1 MGTTLDAAPR
11 APEPQ
16 LIPVMLSRS
25 ETSLTMSW
33 CDFQQLTEILRFAH
47 DIVRW
52 ISKCRAKLRVC
63 SNSRRYVASEM
74 FRLCRL
80 LFLVGVAGSF
90 LASDELKAATAP
102 EPGDLRGV
110 GKVTFP
116 IACTPDVQSDFVRGV
131 ALLHSFFYEEARRVF
146 TSVAERDSKCAM
158 AQWGIAMT
166 WWHPIWTPPNPDEM
180 RAGKAAIEKAMS
192 MNAGSD
198 HERGFITALNT
209 YYNTADNSSAAP
221 VGQSCHGPV
230 GPRDR
235 VVAYEKAMR
244 QLRDKYPDDFEV
256 QTFYA
261 FAVLGVGY
269 ATPNDTTLSKQLE
282 AAGTLERLWKQNPN
296 HPGVVHYLIHSYD
309 YPQFAQRGLTAAK
322 TYNSIAPWVPHA
334 LHMPSHIFTRLGMW
348 DESIAAN
355 RASAEASRA
364 YSAMRHRDATEAEE
378 LHALDYM
385 AYSYLQEAQDA
396 EAKKIVDLAAKVR
409 KTNPELEFS
418 AAYALAAIPTRYA
431 FERND
436 WAAAATLSIPN
447 VPHWSWFPFME
458 ALIEYGHA
466 LGRAHTS
473 DVEGARKAIARMQEL
488 RDATKDP
495 KFDYFKSH
503 LDLQMQAATAWVAAA
518 EGKNN
523 DAIDILR
530 RAAGSEEIMGKQP
543 GSPGAFVPIREQ
555 LGTLL
560 LEVEQP
566 REAQRQFEAALKI
579 YPGRFRG
586 LYGAA
591 KAAEQAGDNE
601 NASRYYT
608 KLAAQTTR
616 AGNSRD
622 ELNHI
627 REFLSAQPKAPDSK
641 DIATAHE

>member
-1 MGTTLDAAPR
+1 MVR
-11 APEPQ
+11 R
-16 LIPVMLSRS
+16 RS
-25 ETSLTMSW
+25 
-33 CDFQQLTEILRFAH
+33 
-47 DIVRW
+47 
-52 ISKCRAKLRVC
+52 
-63 SNSRRYVASEM
+63 
-74 FRLCRL
+74 FRLV
-80 LFLVGVAGSF
+80 FLAGLASSF
-90 LASDELKAATAP
+90 LALNHVSSATAP

-116 IACTPDVQSDFVRGV
+116 ITCAPGVQSDFARGV

-146 TSVAERDSKCAM
+146 TSVAERDPKCAM
-158 AQWGIAMT
+158 AQWGVAMT

-192 MNAGSD
+192 MNVGSD
-198 HERGFITALNT
+198 RERGFITALNT
-209 YYNTADNSSAAP
+209 YYNTPDGSAAAP

-261 FAVLGVGY
+261 FAVLATGY
-269 ATPNDTTLSKQLE
+269 ATPNDTSLSKQLE
-282 AAGTLERLWKQNPN
+282 AAGILEKLWKQNAN

-309 YPQFAQRGLTAAK
+309 YPQFAQRGLTAAQ

-396 EAKKIVDLAAKVR
+396 KAKKIVDFAAKVK

-436 WAAAATLSIPN
+436 WAAAANLAIPN
-447 VPHWSWFPFME
+447 LPHWSSFPFME

-466 LGRAHTS
+466 LGRAHTG
-473 DVEGARKAIARMQEL
+473 DLDGARKAIARMQQL
-488 RDATKDP
+488 RDATKEP

-503 LDLQMQAATAWVAAA
+503 LELQMQAASAWVAAA
-518 EGKNN
+518 EGKKN
-523 DAIDILR
+523 DAIAMLR
-530 RAAGSEEIMGKQP
+530 RAADSEDILGKHP
-543 GSPGAFVPIREQ
+543 VSPGAFVPIREQ
-555 LGTLL
+555 LGALL
-560 LEVEQP
+560 LEMGQAT
-566 REAQRQFEAALKI
+566 EAQREFEAALKI

-591 KAAEQAGDNE
+591 QAAEQAGDNE

-608 KLAAQTTR
+608 KLAAQTSK
-616 AGNSRD
+616 AGGSRD
-622 ELNHI
+622 ELNHV
-627 REFLSAQPKAPDSK
+627 RKFLSAEAKPVDSSHVV
-641 DIATAHE
+641 TAHE

>member
-1 MGTTLDAAPR
+1 MVR
-11 APEPQ
+11 
-16 LIPVMLSRS
+16 SRHRI
-25 ETSLTMSW
+25 
-33 CDFQQLTEILRFAH
+33 F
-47 DIVRW
+47 V
-52 ISKCRAKLRVC
+52 
-63 SNSRRYVASEM
+63 
-74 FRLCRL
+74 
-80 LFLVGVAGSF
+80 LVG
-90 LASDELKAATAP
+90 LACGLLALRDVESATAP

-116 IACTPDVQSDFVRGV
+116 ITCAPDVQSDFARGV

-146 TSVAERDSKCAM
+146 TSVAERDPKCAM
-158 AQWGIAMT
+158 AQWGVAMT
-166 WWHPIWTPPNPDEM
+166 WWHPIWTPPTPDEM
-180 RAGKAAIEKAMS
+180 RAGKAAIEKAMA
-192 MNAGSD
+192 MNAGTD
-198 HERGFITALNT
+198 RERGFITALNI
-209 YYNTADNSSAAP
+209 YYNTADSSSAAP

-244 QLRDKYPDDFEV
+244 QLRDKYPEDFEV
-256 QTFYA
+256 QSFYA
-261 FAVLGVGY
+261 FAVLSTGY

-282 AAGTLERLWKQNPN
+282 AAGILEKLWKQNAN

-322 TYNSIAPWVPHA
+322 TYDSIAPWVPHA

-364 YSAMRHRDATEAEE
+364 YAAMRHRDATEAEE

-385 AYSYLQEAQDA
+385 AYSYLQEAQDT

-436 WAAAATLSIPN
+436 WAAAANLSIPN
-447 VPHWSWFPFME
+447 VPHWSSFPFME

-466 LGRAHTS
+466 LGRAHTG
-473 DVEGARKAIARMQEL
+473 DLEGARKAIARMQQL
-488 RDATKDP
+488 RDATKEP

-503 LDLQMQAATAWVAAA
+503 LDLQMQAVSAWVAAA
-518 EGKNN
+518 EGKKN
-523 DAIDILR
+523 DAIDMLR
-530 RAAGSEEIMGKQP
+530 RAADSEDILGKHP
-543 GSPGAFVPIREQ
+543 VSPGALIPIREQ
-555 LGTLL
+555 FGTLL
-560 LEVEQP
+560 LEMGQP
-566 REAQRQFEAALKI
+566 KEAQREFEAALKI

-591 KAAEQAGDNE
+591 QAAELAGDNQD
-601 NASRYYT
+601 ASRYYT
-608 KLAAQTTR
+608 KLAAQTSK
-616 AGNSRD
+616 AGGSRN
-622 ELNHI
+622 ELNHV
-627 REFLSAQPKAPDSK
+627 REFLSAQSKSSADSN
-641 DIATAHE
+641 DGATARE

>member
-1 MGTTLDAAPR
+1 M
-11 APEPQ
+11 
-16 LIPVMLSRS
+16 
-25 ETSLTMSW
+25 
-33 CDFQQLTEILRFAH
+33 
-47 DIVRW
+47 VRW
-52 ISKCRAKLRVC
+52 RSLRLV
-63 SNSRRYVASEM
+63 S
-74 FRLCRL
+74 
-80 LFLVGVAGSF
+80 LVG
-90 LASDELKAATAP
+90 LASSFVALTDVKSATTP

-110 GKVTFP
+110 GKITFP
-116 IACTPDVQSDFVRGV
+116 ITCTSDVQSDFARGV

-146 TSVAERDSKCAM
+146 TSVAERDPKCAM

-166 WWHPIWTPPNPDEM
+166 WWHPIWTPPTPDEM
-180 RAGKAAIEKAMS
+180 RAGKAAIQKAMAIS
-192 MNAGSD
+192 AGTD
-198 HERGFITALNT
+198 RERGFITALNV
-209 YYNTADNSSAAP
+209 YYNTADRSTTGP

-244 QLRDKYPDDFEV
+244 QLLDKYPDDFEV

-261 FAVLGVGY
+261 FAVLAVGY
-269 ATPNDTTLSKQLE
+269 AMPNDVTLSKQVE
-282 AAGTLERLWKQNPN
+282 AAAILEKLWQQNPN

-309 YPQFAQRGLTAAK
+309 YPQLAQRGLAAAQS
-322 TYNSIAPWVPHA
+322 YASIAPWVPHA

-364 YSAMRHRDATEAEE
+364 YAAMRHRDATEAEE
-378 LHALDYM
+378 LHALDYL
-385 AYSYLQEAQDA
+385 AYSYLQEARDT
-396 EAKKIVDLAAKVR
+396 EAKKIVDIAAKVK

-436 WAAAATLSIPN
+436 WSAAANLSIPN

-503 LDLQMQAATAWVAAA
+503 LDLQMQAASAWVAAA
-518 EGKNN
+518 EGKKNEAV
-523 DAIDILR
+523 DVLR
-530 RAAGSEEIMGKQP
+530 RAADSEDVLGKHP
-543 GSPGAFVPIREQ
+543 VSPGAFVPVREQ
-555 LGTLL
+555 LGSLL
-560 LEVEQP
+560 LEMRQP
-566 REAQRQFEAALKI
+566 TEAQREFEAALKI
-579 YPGRFRG
+579 YPGQFRG

-591 KAAEQAGDNE
+591 QAAELAGDNDG
-601 NASRYYT
+601 ASRYYT
-608 KLAAQTTR
+608 KLAAQTSK
-616 AGNSRD
+616 AGGSRN

-627 REFLSAQPKAPDSK
+627 REFLSAQAKAADSNGV
-641 DIATAHE
+641 ASARE